1 MSYDRAITV
10 FSPDGHLFQV
20 EYAQEAVKKGS
31 TAGCALFGRLSW
43 SPGIVGVA
51 EGSGAGTRL
60 GPADA
65 GTAAQAGAGES
76 GATALLPVGVR
87 GKDIVVLGV
96 EKKSVAKLQ
105 DERTVRKICA
115 LDDNVCMAFAGLT
128 ADARIVINRARVE
141 CQSHRLTVEDPVT
154 VEYITRYIASLKQRY
169 TQSNGRRPF
178 GISALIVGFDFDGT
192 PRLYQT
198 DPSGTYHA
206 WKANAIGRGAKSV
219 REFLEKNYTDEAI
232 ETDDLTIKLV
242 IKALLEVVQSG
253 GKNIEL
259 AVMRRDQPLKILN
272 PEEIEKYVAEIEKE
286 KEENEKK
293 KQKKAS

>member
-1 MSYDRAITV
+1 MTARYDRAITV

-31 TAGCALFGRLSW
+31 TAV
-43 SPGIVGVA
+43 GI
-51 EGSGAGTRL
+51 
-60 GPADA
+60 
-65 GTAAQAGAGES
+65 
-76 GATALLPVGVR
+76 R
-87 GKDIVVLGV
+87 GKNIVVLGV

-105 DERTVRKICA
+105 EERTVRKICA
-115 LDDNVCMAFAGLT
+115 LDEHVCMAFAGLT

-154 VEYITRYIASLKQRY
+154 VEYITRYIATLKQRY

-178 GISALIVGFDFDGT
+178 GISALIVGFDYDGT

-206 WKANAIGRGAKSV
+206 WK
-219 REFLEKNYTDEAI
+219 
-232 ETDDLTIKLV
+232 
-242 IKALLEVVQSG
+242 VVQSG

-259 AVMRRDQPLKILN
+259 AIIGRNQPLKIL
-272 PEEIEKYVAEIEKE
+272 ESKEIETLVAEIEKE
-286 KEENEKK
+286 KEEEAEKK
-293 KQKKAS
+293 KQKKTT

>member
-1 MSYDRAITV
+1 
-10 FSPDGHLFQV
+10 
-20 EYAQEAVKKGS
+20 
-31 TAGCALFGRLSW
+31 
-43 SPGIVGVA
+43 
-51 EGSGAGTRL
+51 
-60 GPADA
+60 
-65 GTAAQAGAGES
+65 
-76 GATALLPVGVR
+76 
-87 GKDIVVLGV
+87 
-96 EKKSVAKLQ
+96 
-105 DERTVRKICA
+105 
-115 LDDNVCMAFAGLT
+115 MAFAGLT

-169 TQSNGRRPF
+169 TQSNGHRPF

-198 DPSGTYHA
+198 DHSGTYHA
-206 WKANAIGRGAKSV
+206 WKANAIGQGAKSV
-219 REFLEKNYTDEAI
+219 HEFLEKNYTDEAI

-259 AVMRRDQPLKILN
+259 AVMRQDQPLKILN

-286 KEENEKK
+286 KKRK
-293 KQKKAS
+293 

>member
-1 MSYDRAITV
+1 MAARYDRAITV

-31 TAGCALFGRLSW
+31 TAV
-43 SPGIVGVA
+43 GI
-51 EGSGAGTRL
+51 R
-60 GPADA
+60 
-65 GTAAQAGAGES
+65 GE
-76 GATALLPVGVR
+76 
-87 GKDIVVLGV
+87 DIVVLGV

-105 DERTVRKICA
+105 EERTVRKICA
-115 LDDNVCMAFAGLT
+115 LDEHVCMAFAGWNVISEKQTCVFCSCSGLT

-154 VEYITRYIASLKQRY
+154 VEYITRYIATLKQRY

-178 GISALIVGFDFDGT
+178 GISALIVGFDYDGT

-206 WKANAIGRGAKSV
+206 WKANAIGRSAKTV

-232 ETDDLTIKLV
+232 ASDNDSIKLA

-259 AVMRRDQPLKILN
+259 AVIRRNQPLKIL
-272 PEEIEKYVAEIEKE
+272 ESKEIETLVAEIEKE
-286 KEENEKK
+286 KEEEAEKK
-293 KQKKAS
+293 KQKK

>member
-1 MSYDRAITV
+1 MCAFPGPQRAAGMSYDRAITV

-31 TAGCALFGRLSW
+31 TA
-43 SPGIVGVA
+43 
-51 EGSGAGTRL
+51 
-60 GPADA
+60 
-65 GTAAQAGAGES
+65 
-76 GATALLPVGVR
+76 VGVR

-154 VEYITRYIASLKQRY
+154 VEYITRYVASLKQRY